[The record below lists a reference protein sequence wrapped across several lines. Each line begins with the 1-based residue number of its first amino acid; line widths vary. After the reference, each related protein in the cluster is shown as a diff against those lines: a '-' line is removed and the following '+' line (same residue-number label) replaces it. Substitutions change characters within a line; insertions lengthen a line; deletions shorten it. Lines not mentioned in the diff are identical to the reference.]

1 MFIVKRSLLALLP
14 FILVAALEGQQSDT
28 FKSQSNLVLVP
39 VEVRNH
45 NQHVS
50 GLDQDKFTLL
60 EDGKPQKVAVFEE
73 VRTTTE
79 RLKKVPVG
87 PQQFSN
93 EYEGNPATARY
104 TIIAIDRINT
114 TTMDMQR
121 LRMGLQKFLTQVAD
135 SGEPIRLI
143 AINSSSIEVLQD
155 FTTDPKVLA
164 LALDRAK
171 TPAGQV
177 KNTSTT
183 LNEGMAELENVI
195 VNNPQGDNADAQAQY
210 VATRL
215 AQLDAIKNQEQN
227 AIAFR
232 QRSSRLNSLEA
243 LQMVAASLNGLPGR
257 KSLVWASSGYPFG
270 MIVREG
276 RSSTTLD
283 ASNLIE
289 AGNLDEY
296 TMHLLN
302 AANIAVY
309 PVDARGTVN
318 TAYEVMDPTHKYSAT
333 YAEKDA
339 ARLSNQD
346 VITTFEHLAQ
356 STGGRPCYE
365 RTDLSGCF
373 KDAIDDSRD
382 YYLLGFYADSNTK
395 PGWHKVQVKVAADGS
410 VRSRTGFIYSKI
422 DPQELRTNDMR
433 LQLSSW
439 LTDPGIPFRGE
450 WNIKASKEG
459 KKEIGFDMHILPSAN
474 LVNDKDP
481 HLNLDIAAVARA
493 KDGTVAG
500 QFMQKIERQL
510 PPQAVSTITSKGI
523 DYRNAMALATGDYLV
538 RLVVRDNNT
547 GRIGSATTLVRVN

>member
-1 MFIVKRSLLALLP
+1 MSTGKRLFLATLPILLVTSL
-14 FILVAALEGQQSDT
+14 AAQQGDT
-28 FKSQSNLVLVP
+28 FRSQSNLVLVP

-50 GLDQDKFTLL
+50 GLEQSKFTVLQ
-60 EDGKPQKVAVFEE
+60 DGKPQKVAVFEE

-79 RLKKVPVG
+79 RLKKVAVG
-87 PQQFSN
+87 PKEFTN
-93 EYEGNPATARY
+93 EYQGNPATARY

-143 AINSSSIEVLQD
+143 AINSSSIDILQD

-164 LALDRAK
+164 MALERSK
-171 TPAGQV
+171 TSAGQMKV
-177 KNTSTT
+177 TSTS
-183 LNEGMAELENVI
+183 LNEGSAELENI
-195 VNNPQGDNADAQAQY
+195 LVNNPVGETEDAQAQY
-210 VATRL
+210 VAMRL
-215 AQLDAIKNQEQN
+215 AQLDAVKNQEQN

-243 LQMVAASLNGLPGR
+243 LQMVAASLTGLPGR

-318 TAYEVMDPTHKYSAT
+318 TAYDVMDPTHKYSAT

-339 ARLSNQD
+339 ARLSNQET
-346 VITTFEHLAQ
+346 ITTFEHLAQ
-356 STGGRPCYE
+356 STGGKPCYE

-373 KDAIDDSRD
+373 KDAIDDARD
-382 YYLLGFYADSNTK
+382 YYLLGFYVDANTK
-395 PGWHKVQVKVAADGS
+395 PGWHKLQVKVSADAN
-410 VRSRTGFIYSKI
+410 VRSRTGFIYSKL

-433 LQLSSW
+433 IQLSS
-439 LTDPGIPFRGE
+439 LLADPGIPFRGQWSIRE
-450 WNIKASKEG
+450 PKEG
-459 KKEIGFDMHILPSAN
+459 KKEIGFDMHILPAAR
-474 LVNDKDP
+474 LVSDNEP
-481 HLNLDIAAVARA
+481 HLNVEIAAIARA
-493 KDGTVAG
+493 KDGSIAG
-500 QFMQKIERQL
+500 QFMQKIDRQL

-523 DYRNAMALATGDYLV
+523 DYRNAMTLATGDYLV
-538 RLVVRDNNT
+538 RLVIRDNNT
-547 GRIGSATTLVRVN
+547 GRMGSATTLVKVD